1 MSNPI
6 RVAIAGLSASPLA
19 WANISHLPVLQHHPR
34 YELAALITRSSDTAK
49 ATIAAHSLPSSI
61 KVFSSTAEAAADSS
75 IDLIVISVKMP
86 LHHELAL
93 PALKAGKSIYVEWPL
108 ASSVAEAEVLAK
120 AARENGTKSFVG
132 LQDGLDPT
140 TQTIKK
146 LLDDGRIG
154 DVWSSTVT
162 FNVGNMM
169 GNWRQV
175 QEKNSYFVEK
185 DAGGDALSIPA
196 VHSEYPTISH
206 RMTR

>member
-1 MSNPI
+1 
-6 RVAIAGLSASPLA
+6 
-19 WANISHLPVLQHHPR
+19 
-34 YELAALITRSSDTAK
+34 
-49 ATIAAHSLPSSI
+49 
-61 KVFSSTAEAAADSS
+61 
-75 IDLIVISVKMP
+75 MP